1 MAVPAGLEPAISDVT
16 GRHSNQLNYDTINM
30 AKLNLYPA
38 ALPTE
43 LPSRNITTNI
53 IIILAG
59 REGWIRTI
67 DTQVPWKF
75 EISFGSNYLIFSG
88 PD

>member
-43 LPSRNITTNI
+43 LPSRNIITNI
-53 IIILAG
+53 
-59 REGWIRTI
+59 
-67 DTQVPWKF
+67 
-75 EISFGSNYLIFSG
+75 
-88 PD
+88 